1 MMVKIVSTQNDTNKD
16 RQIYKTFFLFI
27 ANDKLERFLVN
38 KLVISGLD
46 QESEPYRVEHVVVNQ
61 GPVL

>member
-1 MMVKIVSTQNDTNKD
+1 MMVKIVSTQNDTNKH
-16 RQIYKTFFLFI
+16 RQINKTFFLFI
-27 ANDKLERFLVN
+27 ANDKLERFSAN

-46 QESEPYRVEHVVVNQ
+46 QEQEPYRVEHMVVNQ

>member
-1 MMVKIVSTQNDTNKD
+1 MMVKIVSTKNDTNKD

-27 ANDKLERFLVN
+27 ANDKLERFSVN
-38 KLVISGLD
+38 KLAISGLD
-46 QESEPYRVEHVVVNQ
+46 QEQEPYRVEHVVVNQ